1 MGNIPDI
8 NQLEKNIRKDIELTN
23 REKAIA
29 EREKA
34 IKEKQKKKEEEKF
47 DFNFTGVR
55 PRE

>member
-1 MGNIPDI
+1 MSNIPDI

-34 IKEKQKKKEEEKF
+34 IKEKQKKKEEKF
-47 DFNFTGVR
+47 NFNFTGVR

>member
-1 MGNIPDI
+1 MGNILDI

-29 EREKA
+29 EKEKA
-34 IKEKQKKKEEEKF
+34 IKEKQEKKEVQF
-47 DFNFTGVR
+47 NFNFTGVR